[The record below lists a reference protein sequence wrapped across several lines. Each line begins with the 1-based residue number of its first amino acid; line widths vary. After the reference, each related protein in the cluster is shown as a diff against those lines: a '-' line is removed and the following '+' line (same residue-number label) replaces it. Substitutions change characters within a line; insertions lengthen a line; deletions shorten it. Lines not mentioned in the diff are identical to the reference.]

1 MRKSILVLLMIGI
14 LVMSAACSKP
24 AEDAAAEVTPTPVPE
39 KSVEAFGIVE
49 ANEIENIS
57 LDIGAEVESVNVKEG
72 QQVKK
77 GDVLLSLNIKEYM
90 ESIKSKQHELS
101 VIRLEAQK
109 LDKESTNPDI
119 EKLNNDLVFAN
130 EQLQKAVQELETR
143 KKLYESGALSQAE
156 YDTFVKAVADKEKT
170 MADIRFGIDSTVRS
184 NDLELA
190 IHKEKAAAME
200 SEIKQ
205 MKNKINTSN
214 ILGNNI
220 VCDIENGIIYEL
232 GYKSGDMVDS
242 DAKILSVLNL
252 DTLVVKADVA
262 EEFIKDVRLGAN
274 VEIVPVADKA
284 RLYKGKV
291 ISISKKAIE
300 QNGETIIPVEISIEN
315 NDSFL
320 LPNFNVDVKILTE

>member
-156 YDTFVKAVADKEKT
+156 YDTFVKAVADKEKAA
-170 MADIRFGIDSTVRS
+170 ADIRFGIDSTVRN

-232 GYKSGDMVDS
+232 GYKAGDMVDS

-315 NDSFL
+315 KDSFL